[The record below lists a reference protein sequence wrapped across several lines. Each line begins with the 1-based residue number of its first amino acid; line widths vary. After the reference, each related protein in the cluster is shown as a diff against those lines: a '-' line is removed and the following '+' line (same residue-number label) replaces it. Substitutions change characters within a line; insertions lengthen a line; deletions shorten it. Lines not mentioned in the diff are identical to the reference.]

1 MTKAEA
7 ILQAI
12 RETDV
17 GSDIILHNSDMS
29 IWCILTVTAK
39 EHVEQD
45 DDGGF
50 IHRGDNTKQK
60 SPG

>member
-17 GSDIILHNSDMS
+17 GSDVILHNPDKS

-39 EHVEQD
+39 EHTEQE

-50 IHRGDNTKQK
+50 IMPKGAQ
-60 SPG
+60 

>member
-1 MTKAEA
+1 MMTKAEA

-17 GSDIILHNSDMS
+17 GSDIILHNPDNSV
-29 IWCILTVTAK
+29 WCILAVKCK
-39 EHVEQD
+39 EHAEQE

-50 IHRGDNTKQK
+50 IRPKGDQ
-60 SPG
+60 

>member
-29 IWCILTVTAK
+29 VWCILVVKCK
-39 EHVEQD
+39 EHAEQE

-50 IHRGDNTKQK
+50 IMPKGDL
-60 SPG
+60 